1 MKCPNCGMELEEGKL
16 LCESCGEEVKI
27 VPDFDIELENELK
40 ESISSM
46 LEDMAAQEQTKE
58 AASRTS
64 DDGFSTIK
72 DALSAYSSKE
82 SIKIHIFKRAAI
94 VLAVVVTAGVVT
106 AAARYKADTNRYN
119 SFDYQYNTA
128 VACAEVNNYP
138 DAISYLERALAIQPE
153 DLDARFLLA
162 QYYEK
167 NGQDQSTIVL
177 LEEILDGTDY
187 PDKEAVY
194 DMLLSIYEK
203 QSNYERIDALL
214 NDCEISRIVAKY
226 NKYAA
231 HKPEFNK
238 KGGVYEEVISIS
250 LKGNTKGTVYYTL
263 DGTEP
268 TEKSDVYE
276 MPILLEA
283 GDYTIRALFVNSYGV
298 KSNVETQHYY
308 INLAAP
314 ECPVINPESG
324 CYTKPCLIEA
334 YYDAGTKVYYTTDG
348 SVPDKNSNRYTDPI
362 EMPYGMNNFSFISI
376 DKTGESS
383 EVVNRSYQ
391 LEIQANFDTELA
403 IQVLKNSLW
412 ADGKLLNVDGNVPG
426 KLGINRYRVQ
436 TLYQKEGA
444 LYYIVYEEYLDT
456 LGKIHDTN
464 ILYAIDVNTA
474 DLYRAYKLDEGKYDL
489 RPLPNPNTQN
499 EENENIQDIQEQ
511 QEETP
516 E

>member
-94 VLAVVVTAGVVT
+94 VLAVVVTVGGVT

-203 QSNYERIDALL
+203 QIGR
-214 NDCEISRIVAKY
+214 
-226 NKYAA
+226 A
-231 HKPEFNK
+231 H
-238 KGGVYEEVISIS
+238 V
-250 LKGNTKGTVYYTL
+250 
-263 DGTEP
+263 
-268 TEKSDVYE
+268 
-276 MPILLEA
+276 
-283 GDYTIRALFVNSYGV
+283 
-298 KSNVETQHYY
+298 
-308 INLAAP
+308 
-314 ECPVINPESG
+314 
-324 CYTKPCLIEA
+324 
-334 YYDAGTKVYYTTDG
+334 
-348 SVPDKNSNRYTDPI
+348 
-362 EMPYGMNNFSFISI
+362 
-376 DKTGESS
+376 
-383 EVVNRSYQ
+383 
-391 LEIQANFDTELA
+391 
-403 IQVLKNSLW
+403 
-412 ADGKLLNVDGNVPG
+412 
-426 KLGINRYRVQ
+426 
-436 TLYQKEGA
+436 
-444 LYYIVYEEYLDT
+444 
-456 LGKIHDTN
+456 
-464 ILYAIDVNTA
+464 
-474 DLYRAYKLDEGKYDL
+474 
-489 RPLPNPNTQN
+489 
-499 EENENIQDIQEQ
+499 
-511 QEETP
+511 
-516 E
+516 